1 MPETIFEK
9 MCLALA
15 YNSCVLVAARVTQA
29 VSLSSTCSVPRIS
42 RHAACRGAAACA
54 IIVPFEY
61 SIQTGPDMVLRSWRH
76 AEGISSIL
84 PAAVTAFQMT
94 CATASVLEPAS
105 VQSSLLA
112 SVVTVLLAATSNA
125 VSR

>member
-1 MPETIFEK
+1 M
-9 MCLALA
+9 
-15 YNSCVLVAARVTQA
+15 
-29 VSLSSTCSVPRIS
+29 
-42 RHAACRGAAACA
+42 
-54 IIVPFEY
+54 PFEY

-112 SVVTVLLAATSNA
+112 SVVTVQRNLARSEIQR
-125 VSR
+125 SLSMSCIY